1 MEPVFAGSRCAS
13 SCAGMLRLVPHR
25 PLVTCGSC
33 LLVTL
38 SPANFLVSSGRREL
52 DCAVTAIVE
61 CWRFGSCVNAWF
73 GIQSSWYRGTFR
85 FFIGLALQRLAN
97 REVPGNLDKRRV
109 LVRLPEAACCTT
121 VLSDWTPKNM
131 RSNLLKKP
139 GSN

>member
-1 MEPVFAGSRCAS
+1 MLGRDVRLPVL
-13 SCAGMLRLVPHR
+13 GMLRLVPHR

-109 LVRLPEAACCTT
+109 LVRLPEAACLYHGAKRLDTQKYAIEPAQET
-121 VLSDWTPKNM
+121 WFQLT
-131 RSNLLKKP
+131 
-139 GSN
+139 